1 MKTFTTK
8 MAMRCIVIPAG
19 ISITVGYD
27 ISEELLSKI
36 MRAARNA

>member
-1 MKTFTTK
+1 MV
-8 MAMRCIVIPAG
+8 RLLSVNG